1 MTLNAE
7 FYFHYIGQ
15 FSQPCKNL
23 YDIMEKWYQNPSIIA
38 SSEPCHIQNPDI
50 FGTRSV
56 ILMSILILMLISIII
71 TSPLSL

>member
-1 MTLNAE
+1 
-7 FYFHYIGQ
+7 
-15 FSQPCKNL
+15 
-23 YDIMEKWYQNPSIIA
+23 MEKWYQNPSIIA

-56 ILMSILILMLISIII
+56 ILMLILILMLISIII